1 MDSES
6 ENIPLTK
13 RVKGQKIEIKQE
25 QTIEQPVQ
33 ETKKPISDKK
43 REQMEK
49 ARLKKMEN
57 AEKRKEEKK
66 IEAYKALL
74 DKGLIKEEQK
84 PIPISEDVKT
94 VKKNNKK
101 VIEVSESESESDS
114 DSEPEEIIVVK
125 KKKKKPKTKRIIV
138 EESDS
143 DTGSDGGSN
152 APPPQPKFKSR
163 DMISQ
168 KAKTNNTPIDYNRFF
183 C

>member
-66 IEAYKALL
+66 IEAYKTLL
-74 DKGLIKEEQK
+74 DKGLLIKEEQK
-84 PIPISEDVKT
+84 PNISVSEDVKP

-101 VIEVSESESESDS
+101 IIEVSETESE
-114 DSEPEEIIVVK
+114 SEPEEIIVVK
-125 KKKKKPKTKRIIV
+125 KKKKKTKTKKIIV
-138 EESDS
+138 EESESDS
-143 DTGSDGGSN
+143 DSDGGSN